1 MTYKKPTPYFYGYKI
16 ILYPFHIHNGVENVL
31 KHVLFNVHDVKV
43 MVEKIGL
50 PIRKLPNN
58 ISLNPIVGQTKT
70 RKLLLIGLKTK
81 HNVTILQHY
90 VIQFLILK
98 KWQCSIPFN
107 SANKEILLVLSVLVI
122 CWQELL
128 VAIKKKVSPSFINV
142 NILLFSIQY
151 GHASF
156 TCVLQPETIS

>member
-1 MTYKKPTPYFYGYKI
+1 MA
-16 ILYPFHIHNGVENVL
+16 E
-31 KHVLFNVHDVKV
+31 
-43 MVEKIGL
+43 EIGL
-50 PIRKLPNN
+50 SIRKLPKN